1 MIRKFTPLLLILSC
15 LSLSA
20 CSSVSKVGDSIRNIG
35 KKPQR
40 VALKAPTTTAVVT
53 SKEVQPQNLI
63 VEKNKTPIIKE
74 SQSIDRAIQTALTNA
89 EAAGNKNQ
97 VLSILGQLQSRTP
110 DDPAL
115 SVRYAR
121 ALREHNQGSKA
132 KKILTPFINGGTANV
147 GALTEMAM
155 IELGTSNY
163 AAAKNFAMQATEIDP
178 QNARSYLALGTAQ
191 DALQEHDSAEQ
202 SFRQGLEHWQGDPSP
217 ILNNLALNLASQGYL
232 DESLSLL
239 ERALKISP
247 NRLELERNRRI
258 IATLLETANPLA
270 PSPTKKPD
278 IVIPNTANPNFKVVT
293 PIKKAPVET
302 APLLSDN
309 IYDEVPLAEPTVK
322 KITLTPI
329 TNNIT
334 SNAARSID
342 AETQKT
348 LDNIIDET
356 VQ

>member
-1 MIRKFTPLLLILSC
+1 M
-15 LSLSA
+15 A
-20 CSSVSKVGDSIRNIG
+20 
-35 KKPQR
+35 
-40 VALKAPTTTAVVT
+40 
-53 SKEVQPQNLI
+53 
-63 VEKNKTPIIKE
+63 
-74 SQSIDRAIQTALTNA
+74 
-89 EAAGNKNQ
+89 
-97 VLSILGQLQSRTP
+97 
-110 DDPAL
+110 
-115 SVRYAR
+115 VRYAR

-132 KKILTPFINGGTANV
+132 KKILTPFINAGTANV

-163 AAAKNFAMQATEIDP
+163 AAAKNFAMRATEIDP

-191 DALQEHDSAEQ
+191 DALQEHGNAEQ

-270 PSPTKKPD
+270 PSPTKKPG
-278 IVIPNTANPNFKVVT
+278 IVIPKTANPNFKVVT

-309 IYDEVPLAEPTVK
+309 IYDEVHLAEPTVK

-329 TNNIT
+329 NGNNIT
-334 SNAARSID
+334 ANAARSID